1 MLGKT
6 VYFCDLMDRVV
17 REGVVLSRIISQS
30 GYVVSVVRSNIKKH
44 NVESKLIF
52 KSKELAEEKLPVF
65 LEIKDKMDSLEKAHE
80 IKMESLRK
88 KVIGKPEFKEV
99 ADEFFT
105 K

>member
-30 GYVVSVVRSNIKKH
+30 GYVVSVVRSNIKNH